1 MMSETSGLR
10 SRNRIA
16 KSYLLY
22 TKAHIGRI
30 SHLNMTKTNTKNRPK
45 LPYKIL
51 CVDDEDS
58 ILHALHYLFN
68 YLGYQVIVAR
78 SGEEALSILESHLD
92 LNVIISDE
100 RFKPDQMKG
109 SQFLKQSRELCPDAV
124 RILLTA
130 FSDAAELEKAVNE
143 AEIFRGVSKPWNN
156 KALAL
161 IVKEGVMRQQG
172 ARKQQKQTE
181 MLTKRSQHFRQV
193 SQELAKT
200 VGKQEEEIEQLLES
214 RSFVLSLDG
223 GKCNRGYKPQE
234 NCFIKIH

>member
-1 MMSETSGLR
+1 M
-10 SRNRIA
+10 
-16 KSYLLY
+16 
-22 TKAHIGRI
+22 
-30 SHLNMTKTNTKNRPK
+30 TNTDTKKRPK

-58 ILHALHYLFN
+58 VLHALRYLFN

-78 SGEEALSILESHLD
+78 SGEEALSILESHVD

-100 RFKPDQMKG
+100 RLQPDQMKG

-156 KALAL
+156 K
-161 IVKEGVMRQQG
+161 E
-172 ARKQQKQTE
+172 
-181 MLTKRSQHFRQV
+181 
-193 SQELAKT
+193 
-200 VGKQEEEIEQLLES
+200 
-214 RSFVLSLDG
+214 
-223 GKCNRGYKPQE
+223 
-234 NCFIKIH
+234 